1 MKLLSP
7 GAKKIK
13 ETIPLTTNC
22 NIAPVEL
29 DFFTLFSGY
38 QSMFLHEL
46 RRHPRF
52 PFHSKGELRLKFMA
66 YRGDLIDISLFG
78 ALFEPRLFQLDVN
91 PGDHCSLEIL
101 HLNDDSL
108 ISVKGEIAHV
118 NKNLIGIRF
127 APLDKEQQNKLRQIG
142 MLNLAPPCL
151 LNRELPALFQAWQ
164 A

>member
-1 MKLLSP
+1 
-7 GAKKIK
+7 
-13 ETIPLTTNC
+13 
-22 NIAPVEL
+22 
-29 DFFTLFSGY
+29 
-38 QSMFLHEL
+38 MFLHEL

-91 PGDHCSLEIL
+91 PGDTCALEIL

-108 ISVKGEIAHV
+108 ISVKGEVAHV

-127 APLDKEQQNKLRQIG
+127 APLEMECQNKLRQIG

-151 LNRELPALFQAWQ
+151 LNRELPALFQAWRSQ